1 MFMYLPEPLKGNG
14 PRICIMRSSLYPP
27 EKYTMEE
34 VMAVSHA
41 MQEIALLEDD
51 YANIH
56 GIIFIGDFGKATMAH
71 MFQWT
76 PSLMKKATVFSEE
89 AIPLRPKASHFINT
103 PSGFEPIFNMVKPM
117 LSAKQQSRVSFL
129 FYGPLLA
136 RSLRSIVDI
145 ANRPRVCILVY
156 LHLFL
161 LA

>member
-1 MFMYLPEPLKGNG
+1 MFMYLPEPLNGNG

-117 LSAKQQSRVSFL
+117 LSAKQQSRVSFTVL
-129 FYGPLLA
+129 WPIIGK
-136 RSLRSIVDI
+136 VI
-145 ANRPRVCILVY
+145 AIDSWYRK
-156 LHLFL
+156 
-161 LA
+161 